1 MKLKLGD
8 VLVLKD
14 DRGGRKAGEMIQV
27 DETTEKGAV
36 SGELYWLSFETYD
49 KWWAAHYFRQ
59 ATDREAFL
67 YHVHGSKALIKEE
80 Q

>member
-14 DRGGRKAGEMIQV
+14 DRGRRKAGEMIQV
-27 DETTEKGAV
+27 DETAEKGL
-36 SGELYWLSFETYD
+36 SGEIYWLSFEAND
-49 KWWAAHYFRQ
+49 KWWAQHYFRK

-67 YHVHGSKALIKEE
+67 YHLRGQKALIKEE